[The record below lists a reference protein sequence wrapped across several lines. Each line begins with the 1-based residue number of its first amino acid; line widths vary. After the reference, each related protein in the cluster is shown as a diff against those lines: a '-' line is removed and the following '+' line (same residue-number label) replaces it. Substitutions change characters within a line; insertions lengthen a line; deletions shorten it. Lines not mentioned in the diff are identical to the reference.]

1 MIKGKTG
8 TYPSGYDMIKAS
20 SIEKPAPD
28 HLIRKKNVKFCLH
41 EPVLEFKIVGSV
53 GMIKQ
58 GLFKIGANLLL

>member
-41 EPVLEFKIVGSV
+41 EPVLEFKIVEKCGNDKAGVVQNWS
-53 GMIKQ
+53 
-58 GLFKIGANLLL
+58 